1 MRVLCIG
8 PAGENL
14 ARQACVLSGPKDAAG
29 GGAGMGVIMG
39 SKKLKAIAARGSKD
53 ITYAHPK
60 EYLDYFKEQIDVLM
74 THKWIKALGRLGTPL
89 LGRAGAIG
97 GWSAGDPKRSVEER
111 HEAEGLFAENLLP
124 YSVGMAACAGCAV
137 HCRHRHLVTEG
148 RYACRGEGP
157 EAGGLHVVPGHDPEA
172 ALYFND
178 LVNRLG
184 LSTGVGSTVSWAIKL
199 VEEGVIDESVGYP
212 LKKGDNDAVERLIND
227 IAYRRGFGDILAD
240 GKFALDRLP
249 PEAAEGM
256 GFLHGAMAAGGANYG
271 NSLVPRSFVFGHLT
285 SSLPGH
291 IHRSRQGIDILR
303 LPAEVLKKLYDG
315 HTISTDMREYE
326 GKAYMIYWHEI
337 LYAVCDALGF
347 CRFQTVMCSANCP
360 EYEEYSQLIRLT
372 TGLDMPE
379 SYLREVGERLYTQ
392 ERMLLWRFGYGDREL
407 ASTAQLRG
415 DSYVLNGE
423 KHFAQYA
430 HVADVILTLARDE
443 ASGEA
448 VWLLVDG
455 GSEGIDVTPVSTTGG
470 DHQCHVTFRDTP
482 VPAANRL
489 PGDGW
494 PVLERTLQRAAVATC
509 GFAAGAA
516 NKVLEFT
523 VEYARTRV
531 QFGRPI
537 ATFQAVRHRCADM
550 AVEVDGARFI
560 TYEAAWGLSEGIP
573 SEMEVSVAKAYVS
586 DAVRE
591 VMAHGHQVHGAIG
604 FSEEHPMPLYSR
616 RAKMTE
622 AMFGNANLH
631 RERVAE
637 RLGL

>member
-1 MRVLCIG
+1 M
-8 PAGENL
+8 
-14 ARQACVLSGPKDAAG
+14 
-29 GGAGMGVIMG
+29 
-39 SKKLKAIAARGSKD
+39 
-53 ITYAHPK
+53 
-60 EYLDYFKEQIDVLM
+60 DV
-74 THKWIKALGRLGTPL
+74 
-89 LGRAGAIG
+89 
-97 GWSAGDPKRSVEER
+97 S
-111 HEAEGLFAENLLP
+111 
-124 YSVGMAACAGCAV
+124 
-137 HCRHRHLVTEG
+137 
-148 RYACRGEGP
+148 
-157 EAGGLHVVPGHDPEA
+157 
-172 ALYFND
+172 FN
-178 LVNRLG
+178 
-184 LSTGVGSTVSWAIKL
+184 
-199 VEEGVIDESVGYP
+199 E
-212 LKKGDNDAVERLIND
+212 
-227 IAYRRGFGDILAD
+227 
-240 GKFALDRLP
+240 
-249 PEAAEGM
+249 
-256 GFLHGAMAAGGANYG
+256 
-271 NSLVPRSFVFGHLT
+271 
-285 SSLPGH
+285 
-291 IHRSRQGIDILR
+291 
-303 LPAEVLKKLYDG
+303 
-315 HTISTDMREYE
+315 
-326 GKAYMIYWHEI
+326 
-337 LYAVCDALGF
+337 
-347 CRFQTVMCSANCP
+347 
-360 EYEEYSQLIRLT
+360 
-372 TGLDMPE
+372 
-379 SYLREVGERLYTQ
+379 Q
-392 ERMLLWRFGYGDREL
+392 ERMLQERAREFLEREVALDMVRDMEEDDRGYSLDLWRKLAGLGWLGIAFPDEYGGEGWRFVDLVIVAEEMGRVLAPTPFLATVVLGGLTVLDGGDEEQKQRVLPAIAKGDLVMTAAYLEPNRPNIGYGDREL
-407 ASTAQLRG
+407 SSTVQLRG

-448 VWLLVDG
+448 VWLLVDR